1 MDHRKHKHIPN
12 AWIPCSS
19 TEELYSKL
27 VISCQLSTFQW
38 PFAMAIQQNLKE
50 KQKLIKTWFLW
61 WFLKSVYFARG
72 TVWPVPWFWGR
83 FMFYN
88 CYPVIRVLLSSVSLV
103 SFFLFFTPASF
114 SIHNR
119 HFLKSRKWNTISFV
133 IVIFGTNIPHL
144 LWSVQHRC
152 SADLRS
158 MMSVRL
164 SMTTVADINAL
175 MTGARCSST
184 WVRPGV
190 HIPDAYHVGVSFSSG
205 TRPEGEEGQSVIVL
219 AKSMSR
225 ICSICKCDQ
234 SVFAWP
240 FSFS

>member
-1 MDHRKHKHIPN
+1 MVSQICVF
-12 AWIPCSS
+12 CSGNS
-19 TEELYSKL
+19 MTCAL
-27 VISCQLSTFQW
+27 V
-38 PFAMAIQQNLKE
+38 
-50 KQKLIKTWFLW
+50 
-61 WFLKSVYFARG
+61 
-72 TVWPVPWFWGR
+72 WGQSL
-83 FMFYN
+83 FYN

-158 MMSVRL
+158 MMSGRL
-164 SMTTVADINAL
+164 SMTAVADINAL

-205 TRPEGEEGQSVIVL
+205 TRPEEGEEGQSVIVL

-225 ICSICKCDQ
+225 IRSICKCDQ